1 VETLLK
7 KDGLEVN
14 MINTAAGKVAAIHLA
29 VQGGHT
35 EIVRRLIDCEKINLN
50 AANSSG
56 NTALHLAVQGGHTEI
71 VRRLIDCEKINLNA
85 ANSSDNTALHLATFE
100 RQPNEEIVRLLIN
113 SKNAKLNAPNILGNT
128 ALHLAVAV
136 SKGNIEIVKML
147 LDKGVKLD
155 TKTDRNET
163 ALDIAKDL
171 RHTEIV
177 TLIENKTAGYVHILL
192 PVRVAPVSH

>member
-1 VETLLK
+1 
-7 KDGLEVN
+7 

-35 EIVRRLIDCEKINLN
+35 EIVRRLIDCK
-50 AANSSG
+50 
-56 NTALHLAVQGGHTEI
+56 
-71 VRRLIDCEKINLNA
+71 KINLNA

-113 SKNAKLNAPNILGNT
+113 SENAKLNAPNILGNT
-128 ALHLAVAV
+128 ALHLAVD
-136 SKGNIEIVKML
+136 KGNIEIVKML